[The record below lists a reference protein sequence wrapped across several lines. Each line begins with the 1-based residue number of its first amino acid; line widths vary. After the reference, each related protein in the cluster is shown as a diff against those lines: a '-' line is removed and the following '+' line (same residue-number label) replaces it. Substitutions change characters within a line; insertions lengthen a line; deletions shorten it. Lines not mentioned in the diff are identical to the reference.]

1 MSSRLRVGL
10 VGAGGVGA
18 RHAAVLAERDDAE
31 LAWVSD
37 VDAGRARALADEH
50 GAAVRPDLDA
60 LLEDGPD
67 AVWLCVP
74 PFAHGA
80 AERRLVEAGVPF
92 LVEKPLSADLAT
104 AEELAALV
112 ERSGLVT
119 ATGYHWRGMPGVER
133 AAQALAD
140 EPVLLASGAWWGSVP
155 PVGWWARQEM
165 SGGQVVEQATHL
177 LDVLRVLAG
186 EVVRVSAREAPPAE
200 EGRVAPAVVASLDLA
215 SGGVASLTAT
225 SLLPARRAASV
236 QLVGARGALVEVD
249 EEAVVLGGSLA
260 PERVPD
266 AGASKRRVVGDLLD
280 AVRTGDASRVRAPY
294 AQALATH
301 RVACAVV
308 ESVRTGL
315 PVVLGDGA

>member
-1 MSSRLRVGL
+1 VGGRLRVGL

-31 LAWVSD
+31 LAWVTD
-37 VDAGRARALADEH
+37 VDERRARALADDH
-50 GAAVRPDLDA
+50 GAALRPDLDA
-60 LLEDGPD
+60 LLEDRPD

-74 PFAHGA
+74 PFAHGP
-80 AERRLVEAGVPF
+80 AERRLVEARVPF

-104 AEELAALV
+104 AEELAAVV

-133 AAQALAD
+133 AAEALGD
-140 EPVLLASGAWWGSVP
+140 EPVLLASGAWWGPVP
-155 PVGWWARQEM
+155 PVGWWGRQDL

-177 LDVLRVLAG
+177 LDVVRLLAG
-186 EVVRVSAREAPPAE
+186 EVVRVVAREVAPGAE
-200 EGRVAPAVVASLDLA
+200 GAVAPAVTASLDLA

-266 AGASKRRVVGDLLD
+266 GGEAKRRVVGDFLD
-280 AVRTGDASRVRAPY
+280 AVRTRDASRVRAPY

-308 ESVRTGL
+308 ASARTGE